1 MIRGNNIV
9 NASPSFRVLS
19 QSQIEQMHAGTLEVL
34 RRTGVRVMLDE
45 GREMLAKA
53 GCWVDGDIVRFPAH
67 LVEWAIRT
75 APSRVVLCDRNGRP
89 AMDLTGSNTY
99 FGTGS
104 DCPNIVDLYTGERRP
119 SRLQDVV
126 DFARLVDGL
135 PNLDFHMCMAI
146 AHDLDQA
153 TSDIHHF
160 EAMVNNTTK
169 PICYTA
175 WNLANLKEI
184 VEICEVIAG
193 GAEAFRRSPFAILYT
208 EPVSPLQHIDLG
220 TSKLIYTARK
230 GLPVVYTPG
239 MTFGAVAPVTS
250 AGGLLVANAELL
262 SGLVI
267 AQLAREGAAF
277 VYGGGVTI
285 MDMRTMG
292 VCYAAPEFLI
302 NMAALCD
309 LGRFYRLPVF
319 SFGACSDSKTFDQ
332 QAALEGALWT
342 LTTALAGGNLSHDVG
357 YIDSGLTSSM
367 EMTVMG
373 DELIGMVRRFMRG
386 VEVNEETMALDV
398 IDQVGPGGHFLA
410 EDHTRRHH
418 RQNNWLP
425 VVIDRQNYEMWAAAG
440 SLSYGQ
446 RANARARKIL
456 ESHQPQ
462 PLSEELQRAV
472 RAIVERADA
481 RPDRPSSG

>member
-1 MIRGNNIV
+1 MIRSNDTI
-9 NASPSFRVLS
+9 NASPLFRVFS
-19 QSQIEQMHAGTLEVL
+19 QSQIEEMHAGTLEVL
-34 RRTGVRVMLDE
+34 RRTGVKVMLPE
-45 GREMLAKA
+45 AREMLAKA
-53 GCWVDGDIVRFPAH
+53 GCWLDGEIVRFPAH

-75 APSRVVLCDRNGRP
+75 APSRVVLCDRNGRQ
-89 AMDLTGSNTY
+89 AMDLTGYNTH

-104 DCPNIVDLYTGERRP
+104 DCPNVIDPYSGERRP
-119 SRLQDVV
+119 GRLQDVV
-126 DFARLVDGL
+126 NFARLVDAL
-135 PNLDFHMCMAI
+135 PNMDFHMCMAI
-146 AHDLDQA
+146 AQDLDQA
-153 TSDIHHF
+153 SSDIHHF
-160 EAMVNNTTK
+160 ETMVNNTTK

-175 WNLANLKEI
+175 WNLENLQDI
-184 VEICEVIAG
+184 VAMCEAIAG

-239 MTFGAVAPVTS
+239 MLFGAVAPVTS

-267 AQLAREGAAF
+267 AQLAREGAPF
-277 VYGGGVTI
+277 VYGGGVAI
-285 MDMRTMG
+285 MDMHTMG
-292 VCYAAPEFLI
+292 VSYAAPEFLI

-342 LTTALAGGNLSHDVG
+342 MTTALAGGNMSHDVG

-373 DELIGMVRRFMRG
+373 DELIGLVRRFMRG
-386 VEVNEETMALDV
+386 VEVNAETMALDV
-398 IDQVGPGGHFLA
+398 IDKVGPGGHFLG
-410 EDHTRRHH
+410 EEHTRRHH
-418 RQNNWLP
+418 RQSNWAP
-425 VVIDRQNYEMWAAAG
+425 VLIDRNNFATWAAAG
-440 SLSYGQ
+440 SLTYGE
-446 RANARARKIL
+446 RANARVRQIL
-456 ESHQPQ
+456 ASHQPQ
-462 PLSEELQRAV
+462 PLAEDIRKAV
-472 RAIVERADA
+472 HAIVEGADA
-481 RPDRPSSG
+481 RNRGR

>member
-1 MIRGNNIV
+1 MIRSNNVV
-9 NASPSFRVLS
+9 NASPRFSVLS
-19 QSQIEQMHAGTLEVL
+19 RSQVEEMHAGTLEVL
-34 RRTGVRVMLDE
+34 RRTGVKVLLPE
-45 GREMLAKA
+45 AREMLARA
-53 GCWVDGDIVRFPAH
+53 GCWVDGEVVRFPAH
-67 LVEWAIRT
+67 LVEWAVRT
-75 APSRVVLCDRNGRP
+75 APSRIVLCNRQGQP
-89 AMDLTGSNTY
+89 AMDLTGYNCY

-104 DCPNIVDLYTGERRP
+104 DCPNVMDLDTGERREG
-119 SRLQDVV
+119 RLQDVI
-126 DFARLVDGL
+126 DFARLVDAL

-146 AHDLDQA
+146 ARELPQA

-160 EAMVNNTTK
+160 EAMVSNTTK

-175 WNLANLKEI
+175 WSLENLKEI

-193 GAEAFRRSPFAILYT
+193 GAEAFRRSPSAILYT

-220 TSKLIYTARK
+220 AGKLIYMARK

-267 AQLAREGAAF
+267 AQLAREGAPF
-277 VYGGGVTI
+277 VYGGGVAI

-292 VCYAAPEFLI
+292 VSYASPEFLI

-309 LGRFYRLPVF
+309 LGRYYQLPVF
-319 SFGACSDSKTFDQ
+319 SFGACSDSKLFDQ

-342 LTTALAGGNLSHDVG
+342 MVTTLAGGNMSHDVG

-373 DELIGMVRRFMRG
+373 DEVIGMVRRFMRG
-386 VEVNEETMALDV
+386 IEVSDETMALDV
-398 IDQVGPGGHFLA
+398 IDRVGPGGHFLG
-410 EDHTRRHH
+410 EDHTLRHH
-418 RQNNWLP
+418 RQSNWVPTL
-425 VVIDRQNYEMWAAAG
+425 IDRNNYDMWKTSGART
-440 SLSYGQ
+440 YGE
-446 RANARARKIL
+446 RANARAHRIL
-456 ESHQPQ
+456 ETHQPL
-462 PLSEELQRAV
+462 PLPDEIRAAV
-472 RAIVERADA
+472 RAIVQRADA
-481 RPDRPSSG
+481 RNGIG